1 MQVTTIQG
9 PKVNTQVFDAIKK
22 FLSNTFESKGKRINP
37 VLKFKF
43 IENQQDEDEFEIELI
58 EDQLRKIRFE
68 EKVDKSNTGK
78 DFDYFYNKGKEI
90 RKTHSI
96 PKEEL
101 LILLTGER
109 NNRNFLGYID
119 DSMLNSFIYT
129 KGWDRIYSDKIDS
142 IFPIIY
148 EIYCWIIRANMFYN
162 STDLYKST
170 HKENQGCAMDF
181 CENLNHHT
189 QKSRSSDLCET
200 CHDLLFKNKFPEDIK
215 KYIFESLEKVRQ
227 HILRRFIGR
236 VDLVSIKFKEVD
248 GTKQFIVPEF
258 NNLILKLD
266 PQWKALYYFFLQH
279 PEGIGNKDVV
289 NYRYELYKIYKEFSV
304 MVKGVKN
311 NDGESKGFVIESINR
326 LVAFDQG
333 KVYTGK
339 NNLSGAI
346 TSLNAV
352 LKTVFNDHIIDDYLI
367 KNKKG
372 KYTISLNRDLF
383 VDEIV
388 IKK

>member
-1 MQVTTIQG
+1 MQVTIIQG